1 MVENAI
7 TARNVKRN
15 YGRFEALKDVSF
27 DVPKGSVFGF
37 LGPNGAGKTTTLY
50 VLLGLLPPKQGQV
63 SVLGYN
69 PVSEGDQL
77 RSKVGCLLEDPGLYE
92 TITVKNNLEF
102 FGRAQLM
109 DEQTLQARTTELLEF
124 FGLSDFAKT
133 KAGKL
138 SKGMKQK
145 AALARAMLARP
156 EILFL
161 DEPTANLDPEASL
174 AFRDLVLELATKHG
188 ITVFLNTH
196 RLDEAQRI
204 CDHIAIIRQGTVLVC
219 GSVADLLCTGKGTTV
234 RIKAEGI
241 TDESVK
247 QLSLKSEDVA
257 VSGDLITIKLD
268 DRKSIPGLVAKC
280 VAAGLSIYEVKPDHL
295 SLEELFMDVM
305 EGNHVA

>member
-1 MVENAI
+1 MEP
-7 TARNVKRN
+7 ARQ
-15 YGRFEALKDVSF
+15 
-27 DVPKGSVFGF
+27 
-37 LGPNGAGKTTTLY
+37 TTLY
-50 VLLGLLPPKQGQV
+50 VLLGLLPPKEGQV

-69 PVSEGDQL
+69 PVTQGDQL

-92 TITVKNNLEF
+92 IITVKENLEF

-109 DEQTLQARTTELLEF
+109 EESELQARITELLEF
-124 FGLSDFAKT
+124 FALTDFAKT

-174 AFRDLVLELATKHG
+174 AFRDLVLELAKKHG

-204 CDHIAIIRQGTVLVC
+204 CDHVAIIRQGRVLVS
-219 GSVADLLCTGKGTTV
+219 GSVADLLSNGNRTTV
-234 RIKAEGI
+234 RIKADGI
-241 TDESVK
+241 SDESVK
-247 QLSLKSEDVA
+247 KLAIRPED
-257 VSGDLITIKLD
+257 LT
-268 DRKSIPGLVAKC
+268 P
-280 VAAGLSIYEVKPDHL
+280 H
-295 SLEELFMDVM
+295 F
-305 EGNHVA
+305 

>member
-1 MVENAI
+1 MAENAI
-7 TARNVKRN
+7 TAKNIKRN
-15 YGRFEALKDVSF
+15 FGKFEALKGVTF

-50 VLLGLLPPKQGQV
+50 VLLGLLPPKEGQV

-69 PVSEGDQL
+69 PVTQGDQL

-92 TITVKNNLEF
+92 IITVKDNLEF

-109 DEQTLQARTTELLEF
+109 EESALQSRISELLEF
-124 FGLSDFAKT
+124 FGLTEFAKT

-174 AFRDLVLELATKHG
+174 AFRDLILELAKKHG

-204 CDHIAIIRQGTVLVC
+204 CDHIAIIRQGNVLISGAV
-219 GSVADLLCTGKGTTV
+219 SDLLSTGNKTTV
-234 RIKAEGI
+234 RIKADGI
-241 TDESVK
+241 TEESVK
-247 QLSLKSEDVA
+247 KLAIKPED
-257 VSGDLITIKLD
+257 LTITSDMLTVKLD
-268 DRKSIPGLVAKC
+268 DKKSIPSLVAKC
-280 VAAGLSIYEVKPDHL
+280 VTAGLSIYEVKPDHL